1 MPQATDIVVKNG
13 ASPLVDKTFSLV
25 TPASGDGG
33 IAHWALKEGS
43 ISAVFPT
50 LTASAAKNG
59 NRARKLKLVITLPS
73 SYADAVTGLTNVGS
87 SAQANVSVTIPDTF
101 PEDQKANFVAFVANI
116 MGHSLIKAMV
126 RDAYPAT

>member
-13 ASPLVDKTFSLV
+13 APSPVDKTFSLV

-33 IAHWALKEGS
+33 IAQWALKEGS

-50 LTASAAKNG
+50 LTASAVKNG

-73 SYADAVTGLTNVGS
+73 SYSDAVTGLTNVGS
-87 SAQANVSVTIPDTF
+87 SAQANVSITIPDTF
-101 PEDQKANFVAFVANI
+101 PEDQKANFVAFVTNI
-116 MGHSLIKAMV
+116 MGHSLIKAMS